1 MGWSI
6 WSAFGKLLSWCT
18 KDSGGGGYGV
28 EGEWGQGFED
38 HFLRGVKELFWG
50 PGNLELFVL
59 CPPPVHPKK
68 KRTFSL
74 SFFYLNGG

>member
-38 HFLRGVKELFWG
+38 HFLRGVKELVS
-50 PGNLELFVL
+50 L
-59 CPPPVHPKK
+59 H
-68 KRTFSL
+68 FSR
-74 SFFYLNGG
+74 YQAEGGRS